1 MGEKKERLKRKTD
14 LERKFGKKIAKDMN
28 VKSID
33 DDLALST
40 RKKLEICEAR
50 VNLEAR
56 KKEEKKLTGR
66 KSGKSRTTDEDLLLE
81 SQKMRKQLKECWEI
95 LFDATERIEDLED
108 WKSAAE
114 EDTEDESKF
123 GAKKKK
129 GFEIVR
135 KNLMGLK
142 DCNLLIVD
150 GRREIV
156 RGGGGQVDQD
166 CKEVQASFQVME
178 DFPNSVN
185 CKAGQTKMTHYLAN
199 INLNKSGGIQN
210 WTASDNPRGVTY
222 TASSQSEA
230 GDSRRGGRGFGLDCD
245 WRDGRGVAA
254 GRPMGEEASAHSPW
268 GQDGIQNTAGRGN
281 L

>member
-1 MGEKKERLKRKTD
+1 
-14 LERKFGKKIAKDMN
+14 
-28 VKSID
+28 
-33 DDLALST
+33 
-40 RKKLEICEAR
+40 
-50 VNLEAR
+50 LEAR
-56 KKEEKKLTGR
+56 KKEEEKKLTGR
-66 KSGKSRTTDEDLLLE
+66 KSGKSRKNDEDFLLE
-81 SQKMRKQLKECWEI
+81 SQKMRKHSKECWEI
-95 LFDATERIEDLED
+95 LLDASERIEDLED

-135 KNLMGLK
+135 KNLMGLGLK

-166 CKEVQASFQVME
+166 CNEVQDSFQVKE

-185 CKAGQTKMTHYLAN
+185 YKAGQTKMTHYLAN
-199 INLNKSGGIQN
+199 INLNKSGGIQSC
-210 WTASDNPRGVTY
+210 TAIVNPRGVTY
-222 TASSQSEA
+222 TASGQSEA

-254 GRPMGEEASAHSPW
+254 GRPMGEEARAHSPW
-268 GQDGIQNTAGRGN
+268 GQDEIQNTAGRGN